1 MADDLNKNAEFSG
14 KHNEEGSPILIAQRY
29 LNIYNQ
35 LHIFNA
41 ERRKEFDESLLNMPT
56 HIRMLM
62 STIPGGSLLLEHI
75 AKLESERGIAAVE
88 IENEKA
94 MQSQPD
100 ASETEQVKKRSR
112 EEEPS
117 VKAPKE
123 NAAQNANISNMTG
136 NLLKFL
142 KKSEEKRDQEME
154 LLMSAF
160 LQSQESI
167 ASTLKEV
174 LLETRKKSEEADLIR
189 MQSLERQ
196 RLFEGGGLPAY
207 SVSAEKT
214 TAQNKVADESGD
226 VAPKAFEK
234 QTSDV
239 SSEEKQ
245 DVHTEHSTSKFFG
258 LRRMFFGSRKNAEE
272 KSGTSDVLKPA
283 QEVASFDDTPVSL
296 DDIPD
301 NPVSLDETFDDG
313 SLKAESEPLVEESQ
327 TIVQPDETPSDSD
340 DWEWEYVEDTSD
352 GNEAPQDDDEW
363 EYVEV
368 EEPEAADEN
377 GGQAQEKQAEFALD
391 EAGADDDEWAY
402 VDDFENA
409 PEAEES
415 QEEPE
420 FDLPDDKEWEYIDL
434 GEDEEA
440 AAEGVQENDDN
451 QEPVM
456 EEQTKARSKRKK
468 HKHKNSFTNK
478 E

>member
-14 KHNEEGSPILIAQRY
+14 KHSDEGNPILIAQRY

-41 ERRKEFDESLLNMPT
+41 ERRKEFDESLLNMPL

-88 IENEKA
+88 VESEKA
-94 MQSQPD
+94 AQPHLE
-100 ASETEQVKKRSR
+100 ASESEQVKKKSK
-112 EEEPS
+112 EEEPP
-117 VKAPKE
+117 VKTPKE
-123 NAAQNANISNMTG
+123 NTMQNANISSMTG

-174 LLETRKKSEEADLIR
+174 LLETRKKAEEADLLYR
-189 MQSLERQ
+189 QNLERQ
-196 RLFEGGGLPAY
+196 QVFQGGGLPAY
-207 SVSAEKT
+207 SVSATK
-214 TAQNKVADESGD
+214 ALQNKATDESSD
-226 VAPKAFEK
+226 AAPRVFEA

-239 SSEEKQ
+239 SSNEKQ
-245 DVHTEHSTSKFFG
+245 DVRKEHSTPKFFG
-258 LRRMFFGSRKNAEE
+258 LRRMFFGSKKSVGE
-272 KSGTSDVLKPA
+272 KSDISDVLKPA
-283 QEVASFDDTPVSL
+283 QEVSSLDDTPVSL

-301 NPVSLDETFDDG
+301 NPISLDETFDDAVF
-313 SLKAESEPLVEESQ
+313 SKTESEPSVEESQ
-327 TIVQPDETPSDSD
+327 SSAPSDETPNDSD

-352 GNEAPQDDDEW
+352 DGQVPQDDDEW

-368 EEPEAADEN
+368 EEPEAAFQSDE
-377 GGQAQEKQAEFALD
+377 QSQD
-391 EAGADDDEWAY
+391 EQTAPSDLNDVDDDEWVY
-402 VDDFENA
+402 VDDL
-409 PEAEES
+409 EEQ
-415 QEEPE
+415 QESEDE
-420 FDLPDDKEWEYIDL
+420 LKADLPNDKEWEYIEL
-434 GEDEEA
+434 GEDEEETA
-440 AAEGVQENDDN
+440 AGDSSVQD
-451 QEPVM
+451 PVM
-456 EEQTKARSKRKK
+456 EEETKAPSKRKK
-468 HKHKNSFTNK
+468 HKRKNSFTNK

>member
-14 KHNEEGSPILIAQRY
+14 KHSEEGSPILIAQRY

-88 IENEKA
+88 IESEKA
-94 MQSQPD
+94 AQPQLE
-100 ASETEQVKKRSR
+100 ATEPEQAKKKSK
-112 EEEPS
+112 EEESPA
-117 VKAPKE
+117 KAPKE
-123 NAAQNANISNMTG
+123 NTVQNANISNMTG

-142 KKSEEKRDQEME
+142 KKSEEKRDKEME

-160 LQSQESI
+160 LQSQENI

-174 LLETRKKSEEADLIR
+174 LLETRKKSEQADLLR
-189 MQSLERQ
+189 EQNLERR

-207 SVSAEKT
+207 SVSATKET
-214 TAQNKVADESGD
+214 QNKAANEGNDA
-226 VAPKAFEK
+226 APKASEK
-234 QTSDV
+234 QTLDTSSD
-239 SSEEKQ
+239 EKQ
-245 DVHTEHSTSKFFG
+245 DLHKEQSTPKFFG
-258 LRRMFFGSRKNAEE
+258 LGRMFFGSKKSAGE
-272 KSGTSDVLKPA
+272 KSATSDVLKPT
-283 QEVASFDDTPVSL
+283 QEVSSLDDTPVSL

-301 NPVSLDETFDDG
+301 NPISLDETFDDALF
-313 SLKAESEPLVEESQ
+313 SKTESTPSVEENQ
-327 TIVQPDETPSDSD
+327 TSAQSDEMPSDSD

-368 EEPEAADEN
+368 EEPEAALKNDEQSQDA
-377 GGQAQEKQAEFALD
+377 QAASSDLND
-391 EAGADDDEWAY
+391 EDDGEWEY
-402 VDDFENA
+402 IDDL
-409 PEAEES
+409 
-415 QEEPE
+415 EEPKE
-420 FDLPDDKEWEYIDL
+420 VEDELKADLPDDNGWEYIDL
-434 GEDEEA
+434 GEDEEEA
-440 AAEGVQENDDN
+440 SAEETQENDGN
-451 QEPVM
+451 QEPVI
-456 EEQTKARSKRKK
+456 EEETKAHPKRKK

>member
-14 KHNEEGSPILIAQRY
+14 KHNDEGNPILVAQRY

-41 ERRKEFDESLLNMPT
+41 ERRKEFDESLLNMPI

-88 IENEKA
+88 VESEKA
-94 MQSQPD
+94 AQSP
-100 ASETEQVKKRSR
+100 SETSESEQVKKKSK
-112 EEEPS
+112 EEESP

-123 NAAQNANISNMTG
+123 NTVQNANINTMTG

-174 LLETRKKSEEADLIR
+174 LLETQKRSEQMDLIR
-189 MQSLERQ
+189 SQGYERQ
-196 RLFEGGGLPAY
+196 QLMQGGGLPAY
-207 SVSAEKT
+207 SGSVLKTQETSASDENVS
-214 TAQNKVADESGD
+214 
-226 VAPKAFEK
+226 
-234 QTSDV
+234 V
-239 SSEEKQ
+239 SSETVATSQPVKTNEQ
-245 DVHTEHSTSKFFG
+245 PSTPKFFG
-258 LRRMFFGSRKNAEE
+258 LGRMFFGSKKSAGE
-272 KSGTSDVLKPA
+272 KSAISDVLKPA
-283 QEVASFDDTPVSL
+283 QEVSSLDDTPVSL

-301 NPVSLDETFDDG
+301 NPVSLDETFDDAVF
-313 SLKAESEPLVEESQ
+313 SSTESEPSVEESPSN
-327 TIVQPDETPSDSD
+327 TQPDETPSDSD

-352 GNEAPQDDDEW
+352 DGQAPEGDDEW

-368 EEPEAADEN
+368 EEPEAAFKNDDQSQDE
-377 GGQAQEKQAEFALD
+377 QAAPSDLND
-391 EAGADDDEWAY
+391 ADDDEWVY
-402 VDDFENA
+402 VDDL
-409 PEAEES
+409 
-415 QEEPE
+415 EEPQE
-420 FDLPDDKEWEYIDL
+420 SEDEPTADLPNDKEWEYIEL
-434 GEDEEA
+434 GEDEEETD
-440 AAEGVQENDDN
+440 AEDDSL

-456 EEQTKARSKRKK
+456 EEETKEPSKRKK